1 MRYRFLFVAILLF
14 ACEKK
19 EDFSD
24 VKIIAHAASGLE
36 NQNSIFHD
44 NSNEA
49 VQMALETVGCD
60 GVELDVQLSASNHLW
75 FFHDQTLENE
85 TNAKGCIASKLDTD
99 LQTVEYKSLKKEKLL
114 SLQNLPV
121 NYFDKQVLMLDVR
134 NYDLC
139 SEQNVDEMLFIDE
152 IADFTAFYDGQ
163 IEVIIL
169 LSNPEWLEKFKEL
182 PFKVYYSGGDFEDVG
197 NKLNEYDFDGVVI
210 KNEYISKD
218 QVLDMQAAGKKV
230 IIFEV
235 RSPKGINSALKK
247 HPNYLVTD
255 DLRATIIE
263 KY

>member
-36 NQNSIFHD
+36 NPNATFHD
-44 NSNEA
+44 NSKEA

-60 GVELDVQLSASNHLW
+60 GVELDVQLSASNRLW
-75 FFHDQTLENE
+75 FFHDPKLDKE
-85 TNAKGCIASKLDTD
+85 TNSNGCISSLNDSD
-99 LQTVEYKSLKKEKLL
+99 LEAVKYKSSKKEKLL

-134 NYDLC
+134 HYDLC
-139 SEQNVDEMLFIDE
+139 SEQIVDELQFIKE
-152 IADFTAFYDGQ
+152 IVDFTDFYSGQ

-169 LSNPEWLEKFKEL
+169 LSNPAWVEKFKEL
-182 PFKVYYSGGDFEDVG
+182 PFKVYYSGGDFADADQ
-197 NKLNEYDFDGVVI
+197 KLKAYNFDGIVI

-218 QVLDMQAAGKKV
+218 EVSVLQAAGKKV

-235 RSPKGINSALKK
+235 RSPKGIKSALKK

>member
-1 MRYRFLFVAILLF
+1 MHYRFLFLAILLF

-36 NQNSIFHD
+36 NQNATFHD
-44 NSNEA
+44 NSKEA
-49 VQMALETVGCD
+49 IQLSLETVGCD
-60 GVELDVQLSASNHLW
+60 GVELDAQLSASNRLW
-75 FFHDQTLENE
+75 FFHDQTMDIE
-85 TNAKGCIASKLDTD
+85 TNSKGCIASKNDAD
-99 LQTVEYKSLKKEKLL
+99 LEAVTYKSLKKEKLL

-134 NYDLC
+134 HYDLC
-139 SEQNVDEMLFIDE
+139 SEQMVDEIQFVKE
-152 IADFTAFYDGQ
+152 IADFTDFYSGQ

-169 LSNPEWLEKFKEL
+169 LSNPAWVEKFKEL
-182 PFKVYYSGGDFEDVG
+182 PFKVYYSGGDFADAYQ
-197 NKLNEYDFDGVVI
+197 KLNAYNFDGIVI

-218 QVLDMQAAGKKV
+218 EVSALQAAGKKV

-235 RSPKGINSALKK
+235 RSPKGIKSALKK

>member
-36 NQNSIFHD
+36 NPNATFHD
-44 NSNEA
+44 NSKEA

-60 GVELDVQLSASNHLW
+60 GVELDVQLSASNRLW
-75 FFHDQTLENE
+75 FFHDPKLDKE
-85 TNAKGCIASKLDTD
+85 TNSNGCISSLNDSD
-99 LQTVEYKSLKKEKLL
+99 LEAVKYKSSKKEKLL

-134 NYDLC
+134 HYDLC
-139 SEQNVDEMLFIDE
+139 SEQIVDELQFIKE
-152 IADFTAFYDGQ
+152 IVDFTDFYSGQ

-169 LSNPEWLEKFKEL
+169 LSNPAWLEKFKEL
-182 PFKVYYSGGDFEDVG
+182 PFKVYYSGGDFADADQ
-197 NKLNEYDFDGVVI
+197 KLKAYNFDGIVI

-218 QVLDMQAAGKKV
+218 EVSVLQAAGKKV

-235 RSPKGINSALKK
+235 RSPKGIKSALKK